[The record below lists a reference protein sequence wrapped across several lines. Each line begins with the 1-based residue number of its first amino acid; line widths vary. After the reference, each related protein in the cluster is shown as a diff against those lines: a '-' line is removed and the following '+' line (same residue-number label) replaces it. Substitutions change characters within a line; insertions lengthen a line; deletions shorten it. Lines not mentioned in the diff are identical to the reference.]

1 MQSKVPF
8 ATDDSVLGVAE
19 GEYTRYPGLPENETR
34 DRTLTFI
41 TKDIPSAAF
50 FHDVDRMFGEQYVLF
65 QYTLDELTG
74 MRHGLPSTFHRIASL
89 FPNLFPDISVSPYA
103 RMLQIQT
110 ELQSRVSTTD
120 AAIIHSRR
128 TMDTATSKIRTL
140 LRIGGLSAGIGI
152 HTDFSAHDF
161 APYTEDRIDDI
172 LIGFKREMIGLYNG
186 IEWPLSPVPTVTLE
200 ERLTPSE
207 RVKFGYRDWMRE
219 ALGDNLVAIGVYG
232 SSTQT
237 DDIEKY
243 DDYDN
248 WVVVRDLD
256 SAYTAL
262 RATKPKYDL
271 STGRIHTE
279 GKHLGIL
286 LFPSEGKMLSDYM
299 RFLDD
304 SEEFRTKMKIIHGS
318 LTFPITSPR
327 ENTERGISQSY
338 VKAKTTADA
347 VANFLHKP
355 EQLLNKN
362 LFEFFVKIV
371 RFNYKNAIRYHE
383 GIVLTKEELDKRLRK
398 EHGIGVPKYREDAK
412 YLVEQLIYARQCTAY
427 IQRELFK
434 GIELR
439 HEHFT
444 GDMPRLRAA

>member
-1 MQSKVPF
+1 MHSKVPF
-8 ATDDSVLGVAE
+8 GTDDAVLGVAE

-34 DRTLTFI
+34 HRTLTLI
-41 TKDIPSAAF
+41 TKDIPSAEF
-50 FHDVDRMFGEQYVLF
+50 FRDIDRMFGEQYILF

-89 FPNLFPDISVSPYA
+89 FPDLFPDVTVNPRA

-110 ELQSRVSTTD
+110 EIQSRVSTTD

-128 TMDTATSKIRTL
+128 TMDTATSKVRTL
-140 LRIGGLSAGIGI
+140 LRIGGLCEGIGI
-152 HTDFSAHDF
+152 RTDFHAADF
-161 APYTEDRIDDI
+161 APYTEERIDDI
-172 LIGFKREMIGLYNG
+172 LIQFKREMIGLYNR
-186 IEWPLSPVPTVTLE
+186 IDWPLTQVPTVTLE

-207 RVKFGYRDWMRE
+207 KIKFGYREWMRST
-219 ALGDNLVAIGVYG
+219 LGDNLDAIGVYG

-248 WVVVRDLD
+248 WVIVKDLPA
-256 SAYTAL
+256 AYNAL

-271 STGRIHTE
+271 SQGTISAE

-286 LFPSEGKMLSDYM
+286 LFPSGGKMLDDYM

-318 LTFPITSPR
+318 LTFPITLPR

-362 LFEFFVKIV
+362 LFEFFVKIL

-398 EHGIGVPKYREDAK
+398 EHGIAVPKYREDAK

-427 IQRELFK
+427 LQRELFK
-434 GIELR
+434 GIELNYDY
-439 HEHFT
+439 FT
-444 GDMPRLRAA
+444 ADIPRLRAA